1 MLYNYSLRAF
11 HTSMTK
17 KEVVDNIIKLIKS
30 SIFDARNEDL
40 SLDTRL
46 MDIPG
51 LDSMSLVNLQMD
63 LKDVY
68 GDKMDSILPSLD
80 MKISDLADLIMS
92 L

>member
-1 MLYNYSLRAF
+1 
-11 HTSMTK
+11 MTK
-17 KEVVDNIIKLIKS
+17 KEVVDSIIKLIKN

-40 SLDTRL
+40 SSDTRL

-80 MKISDLADLIMS
+80 MKISDLADLILS

>member
-1 MLYNYSLRAF
+1 
-11 HTSMTK
+11 MTK